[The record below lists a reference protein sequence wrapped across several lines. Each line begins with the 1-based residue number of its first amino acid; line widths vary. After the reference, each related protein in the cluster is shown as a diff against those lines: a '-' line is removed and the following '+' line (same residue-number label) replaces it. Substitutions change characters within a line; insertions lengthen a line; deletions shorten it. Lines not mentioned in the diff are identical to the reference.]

1 MGHRLEFGVL
11 ELGAWSLEFGV
22 WSLEFLYGRGRLIP
36 HADVY
41 RVIHRRSDT
50 TNIGRSF
57 RLYTETWW
65 VFFNILDVALQ
76 TLMLCTESCVQKRFC
91 GKVIPLKLQAADVT

>member
-1 MGHRLEFGVL
+1 MISCSHKYISKAHAHRNTRRGMVPIMEAENGAPLGVRRFGV
-11 ELGAWSLEFGV
+11 GRLEFGV

-57 RLYTETWW
+57 RLYTETWCFLISW
-65 VFFNILDVALQ
+65 
-76 TLMLCTESCVQKRFC
+76 T
-91 GKVIPLKLQAADVT
+91 